1 MAFMA
6 SDNHC
11 KNKEKNALR
20 FFVLLG
26 ILLTVIGTW
35 SFDIEQL
42 KQVSLH
48 DWSLLGLFPFTLIY
62 LKQKT
67 HLIKIQSMEQGREV
81 SLSELELS
89 SIKDK
94 ALVQR
99 YKRINVIMWS
109 YACIVL
115 FIHLWSK
122 SGISI

>member
-6 SDNHC
+6 TDNHC

-20 FFVLLG
+20 FFVFLG
-26 ILLTVIGTW
+26 MLLTAIGIW
-35 SFDIEQL
+35 NFDIEL
-42 KQVSLH
+42 IKQVSLH

-81 SLSELELS
+81 SLSELELGT
-89 SIKDK
+89 IKDK

-115 FIHLWSK
+115 FLHLWSQ
-122 SGISI
+122 SGNSI